1 MSNLPK
7 PSEVDADNIIKP
19 GLDEL
24 SDEHR
29 QAYEARKKQR
39 EEAFEALKKKREEE
53 DLEAFLSSFKKDRQ
67 GNITPAGNVNFPPLI
82 DEQDVITVSKVF
94 SPEQVAVIE
103 SLVSKGNVM
112 AYSSFVASANA

>member
-29 QAYEARKKQR
+29 QAYEARKKLR

-82 DEQDVITVSKVF
+82 DEQDMITVSKVF
-94 SPEQVAVIE
+94 SPEQVVVIE

-112 AYSSFVASANA
+112 T

>member
-7 PSEVDADNIIKP
+7 PSEVGTDNIIKP

-67 GNITPAGNVNFPPLI
+67 GNITPVEEIKFPPLQA
-82 DEQDVITVSKVF
+82 EQVKPSMSTTF
-94 SPEQVAVIE
+94 SPEQWA
-103 SLVSKGNVM
+103 
-112 AYSSFVASANA
+112 